1 MQNLPAEAE
10 GLDWQLVYSTA
21 VHGFRLRTLYYRCS
35 MSQNGLQSS
44 STNTMSFVSSST
56 STGRCSPFCRSQPCL
71 VVLRASNGEAFGAM
85 LNTHPYASG
94 GRFYGNGSCFVFR
107 WLMIGDHGE
116 AVGNAED
123 VERKKKRCAA
133 ESVNSSPILCKRQ
146 PDNEE
151 SVVLTAEEKELIL
164 SDTDST
170 VSTEIGVDISHEF
183 SRLFHLNGPE
193 ADISVFVRDDKRSFE
208 KYAWSGKN
216 DFFISGDHESLS
228 IGCSQGH
235 SALCLDDMLLHGR
248 TESCETFDNPPL
260 CSTCDFTISNLEVWS
275 FC

>member
-35 MSQNGLQSS
+35 MSQNGLQSG
-44 STNTMSFVSSST
+44 STETMPFVSSSA

-107 WLMIGDHGE
+107 WLTTGDHSGT
-116 AVGNAED
+116 VRNVDD
-123 VERKKKRCAA
+123 VEQKKNMC
-133 ESVNSSPILCKRQ
+133 ETDSVNSLPTVIKGQL
-146 PDNEE
+146 DGEE
-151 SVVLTAEEKELIL
+151 SSVLTEQEKEFML
-164 SDTDST
+164 SDTDSAA
-170 VSTEIGVDISHEF
+170 STEIGVDISHEF
-183 SRLFHLNGPE
+183 SMLFHLNGSE
-193 ADISVFVRDDKRSFE
+193 ADVSVFAQDHKCNFE

-216 DFFISGDHESLS
+216 HFFISGDHESLS
-228 IGCSQGH
+228 VGCS
-235 SALCLDDMLLHGR
+235 
-248 TESCETFDNPPL
+248 E
-260 CSTCDFTISNLEVWS
+260 
-275 FC
+275 